1 FHGSQSITIAT
12 IHHLLAN
19 PLTHIGA
26 FAEAKQNERKAYNI
40 YRTKFGPDHARTVQS
55 YKNMR
60 TKLTMAWYSFQL
72 CNAFADTNAV
82 IAITVD
88 GTLKVCLIDTIIEIK
103 ELTDLFRSSS
113 PFSLTSE
120 SFADFSLALVVH
132 RDSW

>member
-1 FHGSQSITIAT
+1 PHKYCCVAERNVVALRLLYRVRFHGSQSITIAT

-60 TKLTMAWYSFQL
+60 Y
-72 CNAFADTNAV
+72 
-82 IAITVD
+82 ITEKQVSYEQ
-88 GTLKVCLIDTIIEIK
+88 T

-132 RDSW
+132 RDSCYQAWGK